1 MVCSSSFY
9 NGNLTSSNLV
19 LFSNILVSV
28 SQPVPMDKIELIRQM
43 VGEIMVLYL
52 VVGLTLELFKKI
64 G

>member
-1 MVCSSSFY
+1 MVCSSSFH

>member
-1 MVCSSSFY
+1 MVGGISFH
-9 NGNLTSSNLV
+9 NGSITSSNLV